1 MKQTSKKNKVDVNKK
16 IDSAFSSEKK
26 LDNLS
31 KYYESILEQAN
42 KLIKDNELE
51 SALQILED
59 ELEAPYIP
67 IEYEN
72 KFEDLYEQTKAQI
85 RYLNEYEDI
94 ESLDRESL
102 FESIFKIKNDN
113 SKTSYGS
120 LLLFFD
126 RYGSSLELEEIK
138 KIDSYLSSKKS
149 DNDSKVWLITMLK
162 NSGVDYEFDF
172 YNIFKKKFYKV
183 NPVKTDVFVI
193 SPYYK
198 QIGSIIDKMTEKDPS
213 LNNFCNTFLYNIYL
227 YEFPNVPP
235 IDYENLS
242 LAIFQYILSSLT
254 GKEFSYKDDEIKKYM
269 EKIIPIINT

>member
-67 IEYEN
+67 IEYKN